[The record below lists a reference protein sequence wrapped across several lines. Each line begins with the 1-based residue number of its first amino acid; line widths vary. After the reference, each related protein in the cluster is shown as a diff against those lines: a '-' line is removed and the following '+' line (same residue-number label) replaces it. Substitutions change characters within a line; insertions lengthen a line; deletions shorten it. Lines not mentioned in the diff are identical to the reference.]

1 MKVFYVHHL
10 SPYLK
15 NSRKK
20 QLFKNSEKITNH
32 IKISFYK
39 RILFLKNFR
48 KIKIINVKIKKKR
61 KLILKNNSHI
71 L

>member
-20 QLFKNSEKITNH
+20 QLFKNSEKITDH

-39 RILFLKNFR
+39 RKLFLKNFR
-48 KIKIINVKIKKKR
+48 KIKIINVKIKKKE
-61 KLILKNNSHI
+61 N
-71 L
+71 

>member
-10 SPYLK
+10 SSYLK

-20 QLFKNSEKITNH
+20 QLFKNSEKITDH

-39 RILFLKNFR
+39 RKLFLKNFR
-48 KIKIINVKIKKKR
+48 KIINVKIKKKE
-61 KLILKNNSHI
+61 N
-71 L
+71 

>member
-1 MKVFYVHHL
+1 MKVFHVHHL

-20 QLFKNSEKITNH
+20 QLFKNSEKIRDR

-39 RILFLKNFR
+39 RKLFSKNFR
-48 KIKIINVKIKKKR
+48 KIKIINVKIKEKEKNVTNIKK
-61 KLILKNNSHI
+61 
-71 L
+71 

>member
-20 QLFKNSEKITNH
+20 QLFKNSEKIRDR

-39 RILFLKNFR
+39 RKLFSKNFR
-48 KIKIINVKIKKKR
+48 KIKIINVKIKEKR
-61 KLILKNNSHI
+61 KKCY
-71 L
+71 